1 MKRVGK
7 SIAFRLIVAVLAVEL
22 ASSLLVAIL
31 SLGYERH
38 IHFSSFDAVLR
49 GHADSVLGAV
59 QDADDVG
66 DNVMLNKADVHV
78 PAEDIYEVYD
88 ERARLL
94 GRSPNWPTS
103 ETRGLAADTPQQLA
117 AEAGDTSARLRMGDR
132 HYRLILR
139 RGSRIV
145 DPGEPGGGTTHQI
158 TVVYGAPTEH
168 VWHAIND
175 AVGFYAAGSILLLA
189 ITGPLIAWLLH
200 RGLLPLRQLAALASR
215 VSANDWQFN
224 PPESARST
232 AELAPLTL
240 ALESALARLE
250 SAFVQQRTFV
260 SDAAH
265 ELKTAVA
272 VIKSSLQLLSLRPRS
287 AAEWQTG
294 LAHCEADAERLEELV
309 GKMLTLARVENGAV
323 AAVGPAPESDIAEC
337 VHRVATELES
347 VAELRSIQIE
357 IEIGS
362 SDSGHARIPVP
373 LAMEDCSLL
382 VSNLLLNALEHSLPG
397 SRVRLRLNASY
408 DRGLDASLDTNSGA
422 SIGSA
427 EFIVEDRGEG
437 IPPTALPHIFDRFY
451 RGDPSRTRSTGGAGL
466 GLAIVKAIVDHAG
479 GSIHLASELG
489 KGTTATVRVP
499 LCTPSSVHAA
509 AD

>member
-1 MKRVGK
+1 MKRVGH

-22 ASSLLVAIL
+22 ASSLLVAVL

-59 QDADDVG
+59 QDADDVS
-66 DNVMLNKADVHV
+66 DNVMLDKADVHV
-78 PAEDIYEVYD
+78 PAEDIYEAYD
-88 ERARLL
+88 EHARLL
-94 GRSPNWPTS
+94 GRSSNWPTS
-103 ETRGLAADTPQQLA
+103 ESRGLAAATPQQLA
-117 AEAGDTSARLRMGDR
+117 AEAGDTTARLKMDGR

-158 TVVYGAPTEH
+158 TVVYGAPTER
-168 VWHAIND
+168 VWHAID
-175 AVGFYAAGSILLLA
+175 SAVAFYAAGSILLLA

-200 RGLLPLRQLAALASR
+200 RGLLPLRRLAELASR
-215 VSANDWQFN
+215 VSANDWQFH
-224 PPESARST
+224 PPESAHST

-240 ALESALARLE
+240 ALENALARLE

-287 AAEWQTG
+287 AAEWQSG
-294 LAHCEADAERLEELV
+294 LARCEADAERLEELV
-309 GKMLTLARVENGAV
+309 GKMLTLARVENGA
-323 AAVGPAPESDIAEC
+323 AAAAGSAPVCDMAEC
-337 VHRVATELES
+337 VNRAAAELAS
-347 VAELRSIQIE
+347 VAELRGIQIAND
-357 IEIGS
+357 IVNSPGC
-362 SDSGHARIPVP
+362 AAPVP
-373 LAMEDCSLL
+373 LAAEDCSLL
-382 VSNLLLNALEHSLPG
+382 VSNLLLNALEHSPQG
-397 SRVRLRLNASY
+397 SLVRL
-408 DRGLDASLDTNSGA
+408 GLSAGVDASPGVV
-422 SIGSA
+422 
-427 EFIVEDRGEG
+427 EFTVEDHGEG
-437 IPPTALPHIFDRFY
+437 IHPDALPHIFDRFY

-479 GSIHLASELG
+479 GSIHLASEPG
-489 KGTTATVRVP
+489 NGTTVAVHMP
-499 LCTPSSVHAA
+499 LCAAPGGGTTPS
-509 AD
+509 